1 MGKYN
6 RFGRMGCLVY
16 LCWYIV
22 IFLLINTESK
32 VIVKRSA
39 GALVRPQIPDPYQQ
53 LIDYNLKRKHTKR
66 RNHKC
71 KVVPLKAR
79 NHIKADT
86 IFTGVVVS
94 FHTQLDKYPKQID
107 RSYLKKG
114 IINLINI
121 QMVPL

>member
-1 MGKYN
+1 ME
-6 RFGRMGCLVY
+6 CLVY

-22 IFLLINTESK
+22 IFLLINTDSK

-66 RNHKC
+66 RKHKC

-79 NHIKADT
+79 NYIKADT

-114 IINLINI
+114 NK
-121 QMVPL
+121 